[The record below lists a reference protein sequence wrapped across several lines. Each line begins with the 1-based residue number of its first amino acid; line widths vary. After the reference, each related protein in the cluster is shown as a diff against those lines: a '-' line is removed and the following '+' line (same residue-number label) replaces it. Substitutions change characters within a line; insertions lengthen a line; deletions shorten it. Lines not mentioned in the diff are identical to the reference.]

1 MGSNPTPSAK
11 AIDIIEILAT
21 FASYAQSAVQWLL
34 VVGAVLFVLLLVSG
48 FAAVVTTVAKIE
60 AYRERN
66 GDDLA
71 P

>member
-1 MGSNPTPSAK
+1 
-11 AIDIIEILAT
+11 
-21 FASYAQSAVQWLL
+21 L